1 MIRFIME
8 IESRLTPH
16 SVMNPRT
23 PSSMEMMEKATH
35 REQIGF
41 GMKIK
46 ETTIMTTAAITTH

>member
-1 MIRFIME
+1 ME

-35 REQIGF
+35 SEQIGF

-46 ETTIMTTAAITTH
+46 ETTIMTAAAITTH

>member
-1 MIRFIME
+1 ME
-8 IESRLTPH
+8 IESRLTPQ

-41 GMKIK
+41 GIKIK
-46 ETTIMTTAAITTH
+46 ETTIMTAAAITTH